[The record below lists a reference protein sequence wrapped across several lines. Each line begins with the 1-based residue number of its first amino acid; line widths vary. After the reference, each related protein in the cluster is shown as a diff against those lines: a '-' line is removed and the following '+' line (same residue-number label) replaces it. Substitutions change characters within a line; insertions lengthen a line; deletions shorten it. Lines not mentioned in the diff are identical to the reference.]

1 MKRSFYLLFSIA
13 AVSIFCISSLSF
25 ADSKEKD
32 KPKQNAAANA
42 PKITKQEAEQV
53 VRFAYHGCTI
63 DSCTMVNGKDHP
75 NWAVSAVIPGGS
87 TATQI
92 QVDGVTGKIIP

>member
-13 AVSIFCISSLSF
+13 AVSIFSISSISLAGSH
-25 ADSKEKD
+25 EKD
-32 KPKQNAAANA
+32 KPKPATET
-42 PKITKQEAEQV
+42 KITKQAAEQV
-53 VRFAYHGCTI
+53 VRFAYPGCTVE
-63 DSCTMVNGKDHP
+63 SSEMVKGKDHP
-75 NWAVSAVIPGGS
+75 NWAVSAVRPGAA

>member
-13 AVSIFCISSLSF
+13 AVSIFCISSISF
-25 ADSKEKD
+25 AGSKEKD
-32 KPKQNAAANA
+32 KPKQNAAANT

-53 VRFAYHGCTI
+53 VRFAYPGCTI
-63 DSCTMVNGKDHP
+63 ESSTVVQGKDHP
-75 NWAVSAVIPGGS
+75 NWAVSEVPRGGS
-87 TATQI
+87 TETQI